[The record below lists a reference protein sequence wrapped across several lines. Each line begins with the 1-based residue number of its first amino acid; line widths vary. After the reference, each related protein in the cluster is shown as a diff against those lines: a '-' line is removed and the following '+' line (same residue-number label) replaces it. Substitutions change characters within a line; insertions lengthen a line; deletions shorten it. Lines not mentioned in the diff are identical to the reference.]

1 MLDEGDKFPS
11 VPLAAETITRLR
23 NLYKLGFI
31 YSKAVMLNRPLIEI
45 EKNTSDNKWNL
56 SRGEPNS
63 KNRDLSSRSSK
74 ILTSQRKTFTYKR
87 PPEPARQSWNNGQG
101 MPYLDGCQ

>member
-31 YSKAVMLNRPLIEI
+31 YSKAVMLNRPLNEI
-45 EKNTSDNKWNL
+45 EKNTSDNK
-56 SRGEPNS
+56 
-63 KNRDLSSRSSK
+63 
-74 ILTSQRKTFTYKR
+74 
-87 PPEPARQSWNNGQG
+87 
-101 MPYLDGCQ
+101 